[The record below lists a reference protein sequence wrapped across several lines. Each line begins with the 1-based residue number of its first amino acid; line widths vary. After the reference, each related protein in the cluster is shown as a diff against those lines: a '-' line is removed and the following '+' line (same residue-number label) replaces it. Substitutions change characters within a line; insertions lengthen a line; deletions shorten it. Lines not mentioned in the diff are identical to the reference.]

1 MNKYISIIVIYILF
15 LYFNKAYF
23 RFYPTI
29 PIYPNNNIELNDVK
43 EYISSRNHKDV
54 SFFYLTNESVSNAFM
69 PYVNES
75 EESLSRI
82 ITSQNKIILF
92 YKYLFNRIRP
102 WQLDKKVNPID
113 ISTAQTPAYPAGHAY
128 QAYLLAKKLSKKY
141 PHKKRLFYDIAFK
154 CDLCRVKAG
163 LHYPSDGIFARKLV
177 DFFNS

>member
-82 ITSQNKIILF
+82 ITSQNK
-92 YKYLFNRIRP
+92 P
-102 WQLDKKVNPID
+102 TM
-113 ISTAQTPAYPAGHAY
+113 S
-128 QAYLLAKKLSKKY
+128 
-141 PHKKRLFYDIAFK
+141 
-154 CDLCRVKAG
+154 
-163 LHYPSDGIFARKLV
+163 
-177 DFFNS
+177 